1 MHLTQLNNK
10 VDCKLTLRELKTR
23 ATPPQ
28 GEGEDIDVPFINI
41 RGWRVHLGNGA
52 TTHPRALKPTLKS
65 PSVVGPLLDLFIEGR
80 IIHELMD

>member
-1 MHLTQLNNK
+1 

-28 GEGEDIDVPFINI
+28 AQGEDIDVPFINI
-41 RGWRVHLGNGA
+41 RGWRVHLGTGA
-52 TTHPRALKPTLKS
+52 TAHPRALKPTPKS
-65 PSVVGPLLDLFIEGR
+65 PSAVGPLLDLFIEGR